1 MDTDINDLNNHINI
15 YQRCVLILIII
26 NTGLY
31 NVDIIVHLNK
41 NVLIKLVSLDTMKP
55 PWI

>member
-15 YQRCVLILIII
+15 YQRCGLSLIII

-41 NVLIKLVSLDTMKP
+41 NVLIKLVSLDTIKP
-55 PWI
+55 P